1 MFLITKTCYS
11 LEKKA
16 FFFILISLFVLAVS
30 LFCSPLTAHSVSIP
44 EKPDE
49 YVVDLAGIVDSYK
62 ESRLNAY
69 LKELE
74 QKTSAQFVVLTI
86 ETLDGI
92 PIEEFAL
99 QVAEKWQLGQKDKDN
114 GILLVIAM
122 KERKYR
128 FEVGYGLEGIL
139 PDAKVGSIG
148 REHII
153 PHFKENRYSEGISS
167 ATLETAITIAK
178 EHEIVLSGMPK
189 IPKSYKRYKSQK
201 RLKVID
207 IIGILAAL
215 FVIFMF
221 GVFIYFAIKAPPA
234 NGKRGQYW
242 RTWGGYGAGYGGFSN
257 GGGFGGG
264 FGGGGFGGGGGG
276 GFGGGGASGGW

>member
-11 LEKKA
+11 REKNA
-16 FFFILISLFVLAVS
+16 SFFFSHLN
-30 LFCSPLTAHSVSIP
+30 AHAISIP

-74 QKTSAQFVVLTI
+74 QKTSAQFVVLTV

-92 PIEEFAL
+92 LIEEFSL
-99 QVAEKWQLGQKDKDN
+99 QVAENWQLGQKDKDN
-114 GILLVIAM
+114 GIILVIAM

-148 REHII
+148 REHIV
-153 PHFKENRYSEGISS
+153 PHFKEGRYTEGVSS

-178 EHEIVLSGMPK
+178 KHGVVLSGMPK
-189 IPKSYKRYKSQK
+189 IPRSQK
-201 RLKVID
+201 RHNYQKQVKGID
-207 IIGILAAL
+207 IIGTLAAL

-221 GVFIYFAIKAPPA
+221 GVFIYFNMKAPPG
-234 NGKRGQYW
+234 NGKRGESW
-242 RTWGGYGAGYGGFSN
+242 RTWGGYGAGYGGFSS

-264 FGGGGFGGGGGG
+264 SGGFGGGGGG

>member
-1 MFLITKTCYS
+1 MKRKHNFY
-11 LEKKA
+11 
-16 FFFILISLFVLAVS
+16 ISLSLIVLAVFLFFS
-30 LFCSPLTAHSVSIP
+30 LLIAHAISIP

-74 QKTSAQFVVLTI
+74 QKTSIQFVVLTVA
-86 ETLDGI
+86 TLDGI
-92 PIEEFAL
+92 PIEEFSL
-99 QVAEKWQLGQKDKDN
+99 QVAENWQLGQKDKDN

-128 FEVGYGLEGIL
+128 FEVGYGLEGSL

-148 REHII
+148 REHIV
-153 PHFKENRYSEGISS
+153 PHFKESRYSEGVSS

-178 EHEIVLSGMPK
+178 EHGVVLSGMPK
-189 IPKSYKRYKSQK
+189 IPESHKWYKSQK
-201 RLKVID
+201 RLKGID

-221 GVFIYFAIKAPPA
+221 GVFIYFAIKAPPG
-234 NGKRGQYW
+234 NGRGQDW
-242 RTWGGYGAGYGGFSN
+242 RTWGGYGAGYGGFSSGGGL
-257 GGGFGGG
+257 GGGFGS
-264 FGGGGFGGGGGG
+264 GGFGGGGGG